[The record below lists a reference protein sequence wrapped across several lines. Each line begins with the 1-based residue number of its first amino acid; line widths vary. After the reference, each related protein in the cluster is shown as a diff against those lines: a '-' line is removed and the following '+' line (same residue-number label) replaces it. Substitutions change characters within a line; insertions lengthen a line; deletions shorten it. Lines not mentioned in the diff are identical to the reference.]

1 MGRIQC
7 MSRKGNDLALVV
19 LDKTQQ
25 IESKFFAGDPATTF
39 HELRRFLFSHGVD
52 TKLYSHACL
61 RDDTPRGS
69 VVDIRC
75 TDNAFFSEFRSM
87 VAVESAK
94 KRIVLNALIFTLRV
108 FIDPTGD
115 GNKGSVH
122 IMMNHLHDG
131 IFEMNEMYSALCQF
145 LKENNWEMH
154 SPEMVN
160 TSLID
165 NMIYINSFNTVH
177 DFTAMYWKLEPIL
190 ERHQMVGSLLPIE
203 APF

>member
-1 MGRIQC
+1 MIWR
-7 MSRKGNDLALVV
+7 MSSRASDLALVV
-19 LDKTQQ
+19 LDKTKR
-25 IESKFFAGDPATTF
+25 IENTFFAGDPATTF
-39 HELRRFLFSHGVD
+39 HELRRFLFTHGVD

-61 RDDTPRGS
+61 DNSTPVGS

-75 TDNAFFSEFRSM
+75 TNNAFFSEFRSM

-108 FIDPTGD
+108 FIDPTSD
-115 GNKGSVH
+115 GNRGTMH

-145 LKENNWEMH
+145 LKENNWEVH
-154 SPEMVN
+154 SPDNKMVSS
-160 TSLID
+160 SLID
-165 NMIYINSFNTVH
+165 NMIYTNSFNSVH
-177 DFTAMYWKLEPIL
+177 DFSAMYWKLEPIL